1 MPSRPYGLYVHFP
14 WCSTR
19 CPYCDFA
26 VTTSRPVP
34 DRRYTDAVLAEIA
47 LRAPAFAGRACATL
61 FLGGGTPSLWA
72 PESIARV
79 VAAARD
85 LGLRPG
91 AEVTLEAN
99 PESADAVRA
108 AAWKAAGVTRVSIGV
123 QSFDR
128 DVLRKLGRRHGPDEA
143 ERAVREVARVIPNVS
158 VDLIQGG
165 RRSTEA
171 TARADA
177 ARAASLP
184 VTHVSA
190 YALTLDAEVLA
201 EDVPLARLARA
212 GKLTFPGED
221 EVVAQGR
228 SVAEVLSDAGFR
240 RYEISNFA
248 RPGMESRHN
257 LLYWRSEDYLGAGA
271 GAVGCVRWAGGGR
284 RWTNHREVG
293 AWLAAV
299 EAGVLPD
306 ASEEPLGP
314 SELASERILLALR
327 TAEGLPLAALPEGA
341 GGEVAAL
348 VRNGLATAAGG
359 RLRLTAAGMDL
370 HSAVVERLVQRAAP
384 TSTGS
389 PWASSTAAAN
399 RANSG

>member
-1 MPSRPYGLYVHFP
+1 MPSRPFGLYVHFP

-26 VTTSRPVP
+26 VTTTRPVP
-34 DRRYTDAVLAEIA
+34 DERYADAVIAEIGR
-47 LRAPAFAGRACATL
+47 RAPAFAGRACATL

-79 VAAARD
+79 VAAARG

-99 PESADAVRA
+99 PESADAARA

-128 DVLRKLGRRHGPDEA
+128 DVLRKLGRRHGPEDA
-143 ERAVREVARVIPNVS
+143 ERAIREVAGVIPNVS

-165 RRSTEA
+165 RRSSEG
-171 TARADA
+171 TALADA
-177 ARAASLP
+177 ERVASLP
-184 VTHVSA
+184 VAHVSA
-190 YALTLDAEVLA
+190 YALTLDADVLA

-212 GKLTFPGED
+212 GRLTFPGEE
-221 EVVAQGR
+221 EVASQGR
-228 SVAEVLSDAGFR
+228 AVAGVLARAGFR

-271 GAVGCVRWAGGGR
+271 GAVGCVRWPGGGR

-293 AWLAAV
+293 PWLAAV
-299 EAGVLPD
+299 EAGALPD

-314 SELASERILLALR
+314 AELASERVLLALR
-327 TAEGLPLAALPEGA
+327 TAEGLPLAELPARTER
-341 GGEVAAL
+341 EVEAL
-348 VRNGLATAAGG
+348 VSNGLATVEGG
-359 RLRLTAAGMDL
+359 RLRLSAAGMDL
-370 HSAVVERLVQRAAP
+370 HSAVVARLIQGAGP
-384 TSTGS
+384 TSIGS
-389 PWASSTAAAN
+389 P
-399 RANSG
+399 